1 MKPIVLKSLAAIK
14 LTGYE
19 KILLGVFA
27 CLFALFSLTAPNF
40 LSSVNLQ
47 SMMVQM
53 PEFGLIALGLMVVV
67 MTAGIDLSVTYL
79 AALSGIA
86 IAWALVQ
93 GWPVPLALAAGA
105 GAALL
110 CGSFNALLIAGTG
123 VSPIVLTL
131 GSMILF
137 EGIALR
143 LTKGGSISGFPE
155 SYYLIGGGHIGP
167 IPVPMLI
174 FAVVAVLTAVLLNR
188 TAWGRGVFMIGS
200 NPTASKFSGIPVRSV
215 LIRVYLFSAFMAFL
229 AAIIMTSRYNSAK
242 VDYGSSYLMQ
252 GLAAVV
258 LGGTSITGG
267 SGTVK
272 GTVIGVAI
280 FQILSSALNLY
291 SISPHI
297 VNVLMGGILIAVLL
311 VDYLVKMRQRAARL
325 RMAEGSQA
333 SSGGNAG

>member
-1 MKPIVLKSLAAIK
+1 VKRTALNLKWNALK
-14 LTGYE
+14 LSGYE
-19 KILLGVFA
+19 TILLGVFVI
-27 CLFALFSLTAPNF
+27 LFVLFSLTAPNF
-40 LSSVNLQ
+40 LSPVNLQ

-53 PEFGLIALGLMVVV
+53 PEMGLIALGLMVVV
-67 MTAGIDLSVTYL
+67 ITAGIDLSITYL

-86 IAWALVQ
+86 IAWALSH
-93 GWPVPLALAAGA
+93 GWPIPLALAAGA
-105 GAALL
+105 VTAML
-110 CGSFNALLIAGTG
+110 CGAFNALLIAGTG
-123 VSPIVLTL
+123 VPPIVLTL

-143 LTKGGSISGFPE
+143 VTRGGSISGFPE
-155 SYYLIGGGHIGP
+155 SYYLIGGGELGP

-174 FAVVAVLTAVLLNR
+174 FAAAAVLTAVMLNR
-188 TAWGRGVFMIGS
+188 TAWGRSVFMIGN
-200 NPTASKFSGIPVRSV
+200 NPTASRFSGIPVKSV
-215 LIRVYLFSAFMAFL
+215 LIRVYLFSALMAFL
-229 AAIIMTSRYNSAK
+229 AAVIMTSRYNSAK

-258 LGGTSITGG
+258 LGGTSISGG

-297 VNVLMGGILIAVLL
+297 VDVLMGAILIFVLL
-311 VDYLVKMRQRAARL
+311 VDYVIKLRKRMVRVKATDAAVKPPVS
-325 RMAEGSQA
+325 A
-333 SSGGNAG
+333 

>member
-1 MKPIVLKSLAAIK
+1 MKRTALNLKWNALK
-14 LTGYE
+14 LSGYE
-19 KILLGVFA
+19 TILLGVFVI
-27 CLFALFSLTAPNF
+27 LFVLFSLTAPNF
-40 LSSVNLQ
+40 LSPVNLQ

-53 PEFGLIALGLMVVV
+53 PEMGLIALGLMVVV
-67 MTAGIDLSVTYL
+67 ITAGIDLSITYL

-86 IAWALVQ
+86 IAWALSH
-93 GWPVPLALAAGA
+93 GWPIPLALAAGA
-105 GAALL
+105 VTAML
-110 CGSFNALLIAGTG
+110 CGAFNALLIAGTG
-123 VSPIVLTL
+123 VPPIVLTL

-143 LTKGGSISGFPE
+143 VTRGGSISGFPE
-155 SYYLIGGGHIGP
+155 SYYLIGGGELGP

-174 FAVVAVLTAVLLNR
+174 FAAAAVLTAVMLNR
-188 TAWGRGVFMIGS
+188 TAWGRSVFMIGN
-200 NPTASKFSGIPVRSV
+200 NPTASRFSGIPVKSV
-215 LIRVYLFSAFMAFL
+215 LIRVYLFSALMAFL
-229 AAIIMTSRYNSAK
+229 AAVIMTSRYNSAK

-258 LGGTSITGG
+258 LGGTSISGG

-297 VNVLMGGILIAVLL
+297 VDVLMGAILIFVLL
-311 VDYLVKMRQRAARL
+311 VDYVIKLRKRMVRVKATDAAVKPPVS
-325 RMAEGSQA
+325 A
-333 SSGGNAG
+333 